1 MRNLKF
7 RHLYIFLKKS
17 YNRIADSGVARQ
29 RGIRGRSLT
38 CGKRTERT
46 VKAVKKRNYIGV
58 LLGLGAL
65 TVLGGCY
72 EPLEITEQE
81 MDIVA
86 EYAATVL
93 IRHGTQTDELLLN
106 RREQEKAQ
114 ILSATPTPRP
124 TPEPTDSPG
133 KEDHQQTGVTQKPEA
148 TAVPDNTEITMQDL
162 TELLAKENFF
172 FRYTG
177 YKADSVYQGAGELFA
192 AAEEGKQL
200 IVLEFDVTNQSSGAL
215 TLSMSQGV
223 SKEFVY
229 TLRVGGTSVKPS
241 LTLLQEDLY
250 TSYEVDYA
258 AGETKKG
265 VLVFECP
272 LKESEDSM
280 TLTILKKS
288 DGKDDSVLI
297 KIK

>member
-1 MRNLKF
+1 MLQT
-7 RHLYIFLKKS
+7 
-17 YNRIADSGVARQ
+17 AAWTQG
-29 RGIRGRSLT
+29 SLT
-38 CGKRTERT
+38 RGKRTERT

-58 LLGLGAL
+58 LFGLSAL

-72 EPLEITEQE
+72 EPLQVTDREL
-81 MDIVA
+81 DIVA
-86 EYAATVL
+86 EYAADVL
-93 IRHGTQTDELLLN
+93 IRHGTQTQERLLS
-106 RREQEKAQ
+106 RKEQDTAQ
-114 ILSATPTPRP
+114 QLSATPTPRP
-124 TPEPTDSPG
+124 TPKPTDSPG
-133 KEDHQQTGVTQKPEA
+133 QDNPSQPGVTKTPDVTKKPEA
-148 TAVPDNTEITMQDL
+148 TAVPDNTELTMQDL

-177 YKADSVYQGAGELFA
+177 YKAVSVYQGAGELFA
-192 AAEEGKQL
+192 SADPGQQL
-200 IVLEFDVTNQSSGAL
+200 IVLEFDVTNQSSEAL
-215 TLSMSQGV
+215 RLAMGQGT

-250 TSYEVDYA
+250 TSYEADYA

-272 LKESEDSM
+272 VKEGEASI

-288 DGKDDSVLI
+288 GGKDDSVLI